1 MEIKSVIKNLS
12 TIKRLWPDGFTG
24 ESCNFFLSF
33 FLFFFFWEFTKKKVL
48 WKLTPN
54 ELKLFQKI
62 AEDGKLL
69 D

>member
-12 TIKRLWPDGFTG
+12 TIKRPWPDGFTG

-33 FLFFFFWEFTKKKVL
+33 FENLPKKMFYG
-48 WKLTPN
+48 KLTPN

-62 AEDGKLL
+62 AEGGKLL